1 MGGINDRTNVRGRSL
16 FVNYFI
22 FLFSFNFTYVEELEH
37 DTV

>member
-16 FVNYFI
+16 FGNDFI
-22 FLFSFNFTYVEELEH
+22 FLFSFNFTYMEELEH